1 MPEASRDRSSGTLA
15 HNMKPLI
22 VALLLAMNAS
32 TLFASDVHTTATLPD
47 NTQIWPLP
55 KLDIPNL
62 ISVIA
67 EFKDQKNICSYTQGN
82 WRTEVY
88 FVSYTVSQQKS
99 EYPHKEITFIA
110 EDKWPAE
117 GSGIKVKKL
126 YWPFRKGSLTFILEK
141 DTTCEYTEFFKILSY
156 NENKS

>member
-1 MPEASRDRSSGTLA
+1 
-15 HNMKPLI
+15 
-22 VALLLAMNAS
+22 MNAS
-32 TLFASDVHTTATLPD
+32 ILAADDIHTTAALPE
-47 NTQIWPLP
+47 NKQIWPLP
-55 KLDIPNL
+55 KLDIPDL
-62 ISVIA
+62 ITVKA
-67 EFKDQKNICSYTQGN
+67 DFKDQKTIFSYTQGN

-88 FVSYTVSQQKS
+88 LVSYSVSQQDS

-126 YWPFRKGSLTFILEK
+126 YWPFRKGSLTFMLEK
-141 DTTCEYTEFFKILSY
+141 DTTCDYSDFFKILSY